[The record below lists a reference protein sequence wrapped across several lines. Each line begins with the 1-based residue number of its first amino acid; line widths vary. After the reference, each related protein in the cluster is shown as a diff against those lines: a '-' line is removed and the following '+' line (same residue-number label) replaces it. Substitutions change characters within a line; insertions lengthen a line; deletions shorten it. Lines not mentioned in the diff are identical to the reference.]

1 MYSSCE
7 APQPSSIKKGRNKL
21 CTSHLT
27 AWLWLFKG
35 SIALSTGAYPVDSVI
50 IFPNVLIRW
59 LVIYLVDNAIQRL
72 NNQGQASNSFK
83 TAQKSSNRYGYSLNF
98 LREHFSFF
106 LRLLLFTRACLS
118 FYTLMIRIWSSPTL
132 HGQNSQEK
140 MPKQ

>member
-1 MYSSCE
+1 MYSACE

-27 AWLWLFKG
+27 AWPWLFKG

-72 NNQGQASNSFK
+72 NNQGQASNSFR
-83 TAQKSSNRYGYSLNF
+83 QLRSL
-98 LREHFSFF
+98 LIDMAIH
-106 LRLLLFTRACLS
+106 
-118 FYTLMIRIWSSPTL
+118 
-132 HGQNSQEK
+132 
-140 MPKQ
+140 